1 MLEKELEAK
10 LRDAVKQQGG
20 RAYKFT
26 SPGNTGVPDRLVV
39 FPEGKIGF
47 IELKQPGKKPTKNQ
61 MLQMTRLAVM
71 DCRVYLLD
79 RYSDI
84 KFILEDIQTEMWPDY
99 RWRGRERN
107 DL

>member
-26 SPGNTGVPDRLVV
+26 SPGNAGVPDRLVV

-61 MLQMTRLAVM
+61 MLQMNRLTALG
-71 DCRVYLLD
+71 CRVYLLD
-79 RYSDI
+79 SCARIPYV
-84 KFILEDIQTEMWPDY
+84 LEDTQSGLWPIY
-99 RWRGRERN
+99 RWG
-107 DL
+107 LHGAL

>member
-39 FPEGKIGF
+39 FPENKIGF
-47 IELKQPGKKPTKNQ
+47 VELKQTGKRLTKNQ
-61 MLQMTRLAVM
+61 KLQMTRLAIM
-71 DCRVYLLD
+71 DCKVYLLD
-79 RYSDI
+79 RSEDI

-99 RWRGRERN
+99 RWRGREYD

>member
-61 MLQMTRLAVM
+61 MLQMNRLAALG
-71 DCRVYLLD
+71 CRVYLLD
-79 RYSDI
+79 SCTRIPYV
-84 KFILEDIQTEMWPDY
+84 LEDIQAGLWPIY
-99 RWRGRERN
+99 RWG
-107 DL
+107 LHGAL

>member
-39 FPEGKIGF
+39 FPDGQIGF
-47 IELKQPGKKPTKNQ
+47 IELKQTGKKPTKNQ
-61 MLQMTRLAVM
+61 MLQMNRLAQLG
-71 DCRVYLLD
+71 CKVYLLD
-79 RYSDI
+79 SCARIPYV
-84 KFILEDIQTEMWPDY
+84 LEDIQSGMWPIY
-99 RWRGRERN
+99 RWG
-107 DL
+107 LHGAL

>member
-61 MLQMTRLAVM
+61 MQQMSRLTALG
-71 DCRVYLLD
+71 CKVYLLD
-79 RYSDI
+79 SCTRIPYV
-84 KFILEDIQTEMWPDY
+84 LEDIQSGLWPIY
-99 RWRGRERN
+99 RWG
-107 DL
+107 LHGAL

>member
-47 IELKQPGKKPTKNQ
+47 IELKQTGKKPTKNQ
-61 MLQMTRLAVM
+61 MLQMNRLMALG
-71 DCRVYLLD
+71 CKVYLLD
-79 RYSDI
+79 SCTRIPYV
-84 KFILEDIQTEMWPDY
+84 LEDIQSGLWPIY
-99 RWRGRERN
+99 RWGMPGA
-107 DL
+107 L

>member
-47 IELKQPGKKPTKNQ
+47 IELKQTGKKPTKNQ
-61 MLQMTRLAVM
+61 MLQMNRLTALG
-71 DCRVYLLD
+71 CKVYLLD
-79 RYSDI
+79 ACTRIPYV
-84 KFILEDIQTEMWPDY
+84 LEDIQSGLWPIY
-99 RWRGRERN
+99 RWGMHGA
-107 DL
+107 L